1 MKAVIKL
8 WDEDRSPLA
17 ELIVPQDNSPSL
29 CTEYFVKR
37 CWQMADQMAL
47 NLSHSDDWGLEMTIT
62 ADFTKPAYKKLE
74 VAGEAS

>member
-29 CTEYFVKR
+29 CTNYFVER
-37 CWQMADQMAL
+37 CWKMADEMASR
-47 NLSHSDDWGLEMTIT
+47 LSHSDDWGIEMTIT
-62 ADFTKPAYKKLE
+62 CDFAKPADKKLE
-74 VAGEAS
+74 ENKNGT